1 MRYVID
7 TSVLVSALRSK
18 NGASHLVLRRVYGG
32 QLPIVMHYKLLS
44 EYRDVLARPEMKAK
58 LVYSETEI
66 ERLLAV
72 LVARAEEVTV
82 RYLWRP
88 NLRDEK
94 DNFLLEIAVAAQ
106 PCTIVTHN
114 ARDFSSGELRFSS
127 VPIKRPQ
134 DILLEGF
141 HS

>member
-7 TSVLVSALRSK
+7 TSVLISALRSK
-18 NGASHLVLRRVYGG
+18 NGASHVVMQRVYAG
-32 QLPIVMHYKLLS
+32 QLPIVMHYKLLA
-44 EYRDVLARPEMKAK
+44 EYRDVLTRPAMRAG
-58 LVYSETEI
+58 LVYSEIDI
-66 ERLLAV
+66 EWLLAA
-72 LVARAEEVTV
+72 LVIRAEEVTV

-114 ARDFSSGELRFSS
+114 VRDFTTGELRFAS
-127 VPIKRPQ
+127 VPIRRPQ

>member
-1 MRYVID
+1 MERNAE
-7 TSVLVSALRSK
+7 S
-18 NGASHLVLRRVYGG
+18 
-32 QLPIVMHYKLLS
+32 
-44 EYRDVLARPEMKAK
+44 
-58 LVYSETEI
+58 EI
-66 ERLLAV
+66 ERLLAA
-72 LVARAEEVTV
+72 LVARAEEITV

-114 ARDFSSGELRFSS
+114 VRDFSRGELRFSS

>member
-18 NGASHLVLRRVYGG
+18 NGASHLVLRRVYDG

-44 EYRDVLARPEMKAK
+44 EYRDVLARPEMKTK
-58 LVYSETEI
+58 LVYAESEI
-66 ERLLAV
+66 ERLLAA
-72 LVARAEEVTV
+72 LVARAEEITV

-114 ARDFSSGELRFSS
+114 VRDFSNGELRFSS